1 MNIGEASKLTGVTTK
16 MIRYYDD
23 IGLVRSASRSG
34 SNYREY
40 DDRSINELRFVK
52 RARNLGFSIEE
63 ITQLLSLWRD
73 RGRSSRQVK
82 TIASTHVAEL
92 DARAAELKAMAD
104 TLRHLAR
111 SCAGDDRPECPIL
124 DDLET
129 GQVQRTRSAGASKNR
144 RTR

>member
-1 MNIGEASKLTGVTTK
+1 MNIGEASKRTTVSTK

-40 DDRSINELRFVK
+40 DERSLNELRFVK

-82 TIASTHVAEL
+82 SIANTHIEEL
-92 DARAAELKAMAD
+92 DARASELKAMAD
-104 TLRHLAR
+104 TLRHLSR
-111 SCAGDDRPECPIL
+111 NCAGDDRPDCPIL
-124 DDLET
+124 DDLGT
-129 GQVQRTRSAGASKNR
+129 AQPARTSTPRKTKKRS
-144 RTR
+144 

>member
-1 MNIGEASKLTGVTTK
+1 MNIGEASKRTGVSTK

-40 DDRSINELRFVK
+40 DDRAINELRFVK

-63 ITQLLSLWRD
+63 ITELLSLWRD

-82 TIASTHVAEL
+82 SIASAHIEEL

-111 SCAGDDRPECPIL
+111 SCAGDDRPDCPIL
-124 DDLET
+124 DDLGT
-129 GQVQRTRSAGASKNR
+129 AQACRTKAPTNAKSPRNR
-144 RTR
+144 

>member
-1 MNIGEASKLTGVTTK
+1 MNIGEASKLTGVSTK

-40 DDRSINELRFVK
+40 DERSINELRFVR

-82 TIASTHVAEL
+82 SIAGTHIAEL

-111 SCAGDDRPECPIL
+111 SCAGDDRPDCPIL
-124 DDLET
+124 DDLGTVEMA
-129 GQVQRTRSAGASKNR
+129 RTKAGKGKSPHGR
-144 RTR
+144 